1 MIPRLLSVVCAARR
15 RLVATAVVILLAL
28 GLLSMHGLTLP
39 VGCIGPQR
47 AERVM
52 AAMAR
57 PEIDHPAAT
66 HQGTMGNHDSNQC
79 VATLASERSPRPL
92 PVTTLADA
100 SPEAANG
107 ITSVAF
113 LRLRGRPPERDRLS
127 LVGVLRR

>member
-1 MIPRLLSVVCAARR
+1 M
-15 RLVATAVVILLAL
+15 LLAL

-39 VGCIGPQR
+39 VGCNAPQR

-57 PEIDHPAAT
+57 PEIDHAAAT
-66 HQGTMGNHDSNQC
+66 HQGSMSNHDSNQC
-79 VATLASERSPRPL
+79 VATLASELSPRPQ

-100 SPEAANG
+100 SPKAANG
-107 ITSVAF
+107 ITSAAF
-113 LRLRGRPPERDRLS
+113 VRLRGPPAQRDQLS